1 VPILRLGVH
10 DRSPG
15 RLFLAYAAASLVPVL
30 LLGLVLSFALAAEA
44 RRRGVAEGRAEAGLV
59 ARTAV
64 EPLLDGRPL
73 SAPMSAVELNGL
85 RRLTDRAV
93 AAGHVVRLRLRDLS
107 GRVVFADDGSGF
119 GEPVEGEGTAAA
131 RGMVIAHLTRLNTDR
146 NDTGPAGQRVVEVYV
161 PLSAGR
167 GAGAVRVGVLEIY
180 LPYAPIDADVDAG
193 LRTLYLVLGLG
204 LAALWAILAAVS
216 ASTIRRIAY
225 LGDHDPLTTLPN
237 RSLFQRR
244 AAEAVEAA
252 RRDGGSA
259 AIVVAD
265 LDRFKEVNDT
275 LGHQNGDALLRELGA
290 RLLAHVRPGDTVARL
305 GGDEF
310 GLVLPSAGEDEV
322 RALLDRLRPVLEGEV
337 LVGTLPLSAETSFGY
352 AMAPADGT
360 DVDTLLRRADV
371 AMYLAKGSR
380 TGHARY
386 DSLRDHYDAGKLALV
401 AELRHAI
408 ESGELILH
416 YQPKA
421 ELRTGRV
428 CAVEALVR
436 WQHPERGLVPPDAF
450 LPVAEQTGLIEPL
463 TCWVLDTAL
472 DQVRAWGSRF
482 DGLTMAVNVSARN
495 LSRPDFADTVL
506 AALDRAGV
514 APERLVVE
522 ITETALLTD
531 PEVAGDVLAQVAA
544 AGVRVSLDDFGR
556 GQTSLG
562 YLSTLPLHELKIDR
576 SFVADLPDN
585 AGHAA
590 IVRSVVE
597 LGHNLGLQVVAE
609 GVETDGIVTAL
620 ASTGC
625 DIAQGYLLARPMP
638 PDQLPQWL
646 AGHRVRA
653 LTADR

>member
-1 VPILRLGVH
+1 M
-10 DRSPG
+10 
-15 RLFLAYAAASLVPVL
+15 L
-30 LLGLVLSFALAAEA
+30 LLGLVLSLALAAEA
-44 RRRGVAEGRAEAGLV
+44 RDRGIAEGRTAACLV

-73 SAPMSAVELNGL
+73 SAPMSAVELDGL
-85 RRLTDRAV
+85 RRQTERAV

-107 GRVVFADDGSGF
+107 GRVVFSDDGSGF
-119 GEPVEGEGTAAA
+119 GSAIADEAVDAA
-131 RGMVIAHLTRLNTDR
+131 RGAPVAHLTRLNTDR
-146 NDTGPAGQRVVEVYV
+146 NDVGPPGERVVEVYV
-161 PLSAGR
+161 PLSVGT
-167 GAGAVRVGVLEIY
+167 GANAAHVGLLEIY
-180 LPYAPIDADVDAG
+180 LPYAPIDADVNAG

-216 ASTIRRIAY
+216 WSTIRRLVY
-225 LGDHDPLTTLPN
+225 LGDHDSLTALPN
-237 RSLFQRR
+237 RGLFQRR
-244 AAEAVEAA
+244 AAEAIETA

-275 LGHQNGDALLRELGA
+275 LGHQNGDALLRELGV

-310 GLVLPSAGEDEV
+310 GLVLPSITEDGV
-322 RALLDRLRPVLEGEV
+322 RALLDRLRVVLEEEV

-352 AMAPADGT
+352 AVVPADGT
-360 DVDTLLRRADV
+360 DVDTVLRRADV

-386 DSLRDHYDAGKLALV
+386 DSVRDHYDAGKLALV
-401 AELRHAI
+401 AELRRAI
-408 ESGELILH
+408 ESDELILH

-421 ELRTGRV
+421 EVRTGRV

-436 WQHPERGLVPPDAF
+436 WRHPERGLLPPDAF

-463 TCWVLDTAL
+463 TRWVLATAL
-472 DQVRAWGSRF
+472 AQVRAWGRPF
-482 DGLTMAVNVSARN
+482 GNLTMAVNVSARN

-506 AALDRAGV
+506 AALAAAGV
-514 APERLVVE
+514 APDGLVLE
-522 ITETALLTD
+522 ITETALLAD
-531 PEVAGDVLAQVAA
+531 PEVATEVLTRVAA
-544 AGVRVSLDDFGR
+544 AGVRVSVDDFGQ

-562 YLSTLPLHELKIDR
+562 YLSTLPLHELKIDK

-609 GVETDGIVTAL
+609 GVETHRVVAVL

-625 DIAQGYLLARPMP
+625 DVAQGYLLARPMP
-638 PDQLPQWL
+638 PDQLPRWL
-646 AGHRVRA
+646 AGHRVQA